1 MGAGG
6 ITLNRGAATGTVYMN
21 NEDAGRSRGLE
32 VVAASGYALNL
43 VANGG
48 TATSNT
54 QRHIVFTGVAGNPLN
69 SIYTGVYSS
78 ASDEQS
84 AGTFLTATGGIIA
97 RRFNSIPLFLHKYEA
112 GTGTTEM
119 IRLIVNGA
127 DRGGINASTSASPSF
142 RAPSDYRLK
151 ENIRD
156 YSGSIEVIKSKRIRV
171 FNLKDDPDKTEVVG
185 FIAHEFGAD
194 GTPELT
200 MGEKDAVDKDGNPE
214 YQSILTTNIL
224 PYVVGALKE
233 TILKVEELENRI
245 TTLEA

>member
-1 MGAGG
+1 
-6 ITLNRGAATGTVYMN
+6 MN
-21 NEDAGRSRGLE
+21 DENAGRPRGLE
-32 VVAASGYALNL
+32 VVAMSGYGLNL

-54 QRHIVFTGVAGNPLN
+54 SRQIIFTGVAGNPLN
-69 SIYTGVYSS
+69 SNYTGSYSS
-78 ASDEQS
+78 TSTDQTDGVFLSSSGAVVARRLDATPLFAHRYLAA
-84 AGTFLTATGGIIA
+84 AGTSESLRII
-97 RRFNSIPLFLHKYEA
+97 I
-112 GTGTTEM
+112 
-119 IRLIVNGA
+119 NGA
-127 DRGGINASTSASPSF
+127 DRGGINGSTTASPSF

-156 YSGSIEVIKSKRIRV
+156 YSGSIDVIKSKRIRV
-171 FNLKDDPDKTEVVG
+171 FNLKSDPDKTEVVG
-185 FIAHEFGAD
+185 FIAHEFGET
-194 GTPELT
+194 GSELVV
-200 MGEKDAVDKDGNPE
+200 GEKDAVDKDGNPE